1 MSDQK
6 RNDLTVDSA
15 ELRRI
20 LDNVPEDVLA
30 EVLADKI
37 QQSPQQEVKKVVQAV
52 SQHFSGPV
60 PPPHILGEYD
70 DVQKGFAERIVMMA
84 EKEQMHRHSIENRAL
99 QASIGTEKRGQ
110 KYAYVLS
117 LLILFGSMGL
127 IYSGREISGSILA
140 GSTLIGLA
148 YVFITGRKREDSEA
162 TE

>member
-70 DVQKGFAERIVMMA
+70 DV
-84 EKEQMHRHSIENRAL
+84 
-99 QASIGTEKRGQ
+99 
-110 KYAYVLS
+110 
-117 LLILFGSMGL
+117 
-127 IYSGREISGSILA
+127 
-140 GSTLIGLA
+140 
-148 YVFITGRKREDSEA
+148 
-162 TE
+162 